1 MEATLDLANGC
12 GTGEERPV
20 HAKCEEQTQN
30 QSTGY
35 VGIPLRGTGKK
46 KYFER
51 TLLKKKKGKN
61 TIGMISGT

>member
-12 GTGEERPV
+12 GTGEERPA
-20 HAKCEEQTQN
+20 HAKCEEQPQN

-51 TLLKKKKGKN
+51 TLKKKKKYN